1 MPETL
6 DAIDRR
12 ILRALQRN
20 GRMSNVELANAVGL
34 SPSPCLRRVKLLEEK
49 GVIDQYVAVLNGPKL
64 GLGLTVFARIWFKTQ
79 DAETTNQFAE
89 TVRKFPEVAECYL
102 TTGECDA
109 IMRIVTTDLH
119 AYWRFQSDYL
129 MRIPSVQSV
138 KTDAPM
144 ETIKA
149 SREFPVYAAS
159 TGSSSR
165 LSESARLVWWSTAR
179 VASVTRSNTWRI
191 SQSASRWRS
200 AHLR

>member
-1 MPETL
+1 MPEIL
-6 DAIDRR
+6 DVIDRR

-79 DAETTNQFAE
+79 HAETTNLFAE
-89 TVRKFPEVAECYL
+89 TVRNYPEVVECYL

-109 IMRIVTTDLH
+109 LLRIVTTDLH
-119 AYWRFQSDYL
+119 AYWRFQSDHL

-138 KTDAPM
+138 KTDVPM

-149 SREFPVYAAS
+149 GRALPV
-159 TGSSSR
+159 
-165 LSESARLVWWSTAR
+165 
-179 VASVTRSNTWRI
+179 
-191 SQSASRWRS
+191 
-200 AHLR
+200 

>member
-1 MPETL
+1 MPEML

-12 ILRALQRN
+12 ILKALQRN
-20 GRMSNVELANAVGL
+20 GRMSNVELANEAGL
-34 SPSPCLRRVKLLEEK
+34 SPSPCLRRVKLLEES
-49 GVIDQYVAVLNGPKL
+49 GVIDQYVAVLNGQKL

-89 TVRKFPEVAECYL
+89 TVRKYPEVAECYL

-138 KTDAPM
+138 KTDVPM
-144 ETIKA
+144 ETIK
-149 SREFPVYAAS
+149 
-159 TGSSSR
+159 
-165 LSESARLVWWSTAR
+165 
-179 VASVTRSNTWRI
+179 RSFE
-191 SQSASRWRS
+191 
-200 AHLR
+200 LPLG

>member
-79 DAETTNQFAE
+79 HAETTNLFAE
-89 TVRKFPEVAECYL
+89 TVRNYPEVVECYL

-109 IMRIVTTDLH
+109 LLRIVTTDLH
-119 AYWRFQSDYL
+119 AYWRFQSDHL

-138 KTDAPM
+138 KTDVPM

-149 SREFPVYAAS
+149 GRELPV
-159 TGSSSR
+159 
-165 LSESARLVWWSTAR
+165 
-179 VASVTRSNTWRI
+179 
-191 SQSASRWRS
+191 
-200 AHLR
+200 

>member
-1 MPETL
+1 MICQFRVDGAHFMSENL

-12 ILRALQRN
+12 ILRELQRN

-49 GVIDQYVAVLNGPKL
+49 GVIDGYVAVLNGPKL

-89 TVRKFPEVAECYL
+89 TVRNYPEVAECYL

-109 IMRIVTTDLH
+109 IMRVVTTDLH
-119 AYWRFQSDYL
+119 AYWRFQSDHL

-138 KTDAPM
+138 KTDVPM

-149 SREFPVYAAS
+149 GQQLP
-159 TGSSSR
+159 
-165 LSESARLVWWSTAR
+165 L
-179 VASVTRSNTWRI
+179 
-191 SQSASRWRS
+191 
-200 AHLR
+200 

>member
-20 GRMSNVELANAVGL
+20 ARMSNVELANEVGL
-34 SPSPCLRRVKLLEEK
+34 SPSPCLRRMKLLEDR
-49 GVIDQYVAVLNGPKL
+49 GIIDQYTVVLNGPAL

-109 IMRIVTTDLH
+109 IMRIVTADLH
-119 AYWRFQSDYL
+119 AYWRFQSDHL

-138 KTDAPM
+138 KTDVPM
-144 ETIKA
+144 ETIK
-149 SREFPVYAAS
+149 RTYELP
-159 TGSSSR
+159 
-165 LSESARLVWWSTAR
+165 L
-179 VASVTRSNTWRI
+179 
-191 SQSASRWRS
+191 
-200 AHLR
+200 

>member
-49 GVIDQYVAVLNGPKL
+49 GVIDQYVAVLNGPRL

-79 DAETTNQFAE
+79 HAETTNLFAE
-89 TVRKFPEVAECYL
+89 TVRNYPEVVECYL

-109 IMRIVTTDLH
+109 LLRIVTTDLH
-119 AYWRFQSDYL
+119 AYWRFQSDHL

-138 KTDAPM
+138 KTDVPM

-149 SREFPVYAAS
+149 GRELPV
-159 TGSSSR
+159 
-165 LSESARLVWWSTAR
+165 
-179 VASVTRSNTWRI
+179 
-191 SQSASRWRS
+191 
-200 AHLR
+200 

>member
-1 MPETL
+1 MFGWPIVPEIL

-20 GRMSNVELANAVGL
+20 GRMSNVELANEVGL
-34 SPSPCLRRVKLLEEK
+34 SPSPCLRRVKLLEDR
-49 GVIDQYVAVLNGPKL
+49 GVIDQYVAVLNGPAI
-64 GLGLTVFARIWFKTQ
+64 GLSLTVFARIWFKTQ

-129 MRIPSVQSV
+129 MRIASVQSV
-138 KTDAPM
+138 KTDVPM
-144 ETIKA
+144 ETIK
-149 SREFPVYAAS
+149 
-159 TGSSSR
+159 
-165 LSESARLVWWSTAR
+165 
-179 VASVTRSNTWRI
+179 RS
-191 SQSASRWRS
+191 
-200 AHLR
+200 HELPLG

>member
-1 MPETL
+1 MPEIL
-6 DAIDRR
+6 DVIDRR

-79 DAETTNQFAE
+79 HAETTNLFAE
-89 TVRKFPEVAECYL
+89 TVRNYPEVVECYL

-109 IMRIVTTDLH
+109 LLRIVTTDLH
-119 AYWRFQSDYL
+119 AYWRFQSDHL

-138 KTDAPM
+138 KTDVPM

-149 SREFPVYAAS
+149 GRELPV
-159 TGSSSR
+159 
-165 LSESARLVWWSTAR
+165 
-179 VASVTRSNTWRI
+179 
-191 SQSASRWRS
+191 
-200 AHLR
+200 